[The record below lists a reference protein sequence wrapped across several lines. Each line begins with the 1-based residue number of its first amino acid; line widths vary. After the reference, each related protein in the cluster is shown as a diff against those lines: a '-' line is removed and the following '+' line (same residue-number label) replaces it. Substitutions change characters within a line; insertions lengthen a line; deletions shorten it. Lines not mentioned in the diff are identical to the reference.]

1 MFGYFYKQSIIK
13 FTTVFNEGETALEDK
28 IRLRLV
34 LTGIL
39 LGILMAAMDNT
50 IVATALGSILG
61 DLGGVDSYIWITS
74 AYAVAVLAGMPIFG
88 KLSDMYGRK
97 RFFLFGIIVFLVGSA
112 LCGLAQTV
120 PQLAVFRAIQGIG
133 GGALLPIA
141 FTIVFDVFPP
151 EQRGKMTGLLG
162 AVFGASS
169 VLGPLLGAWI
179 TESISWH
186 WVFYVN
192 IPIGAISLFLII
204 RYYKE
209 AAQPIKQTI
218 DWLGAITLVTA
229 VVSLMF
235 GLELGGKKFEWFSW
249 QSISLFSIF
258 VVFFIVFIW
267 AETRAKEPIISFWMF
282 KNRLFASS
290 QALAFLY
297 GATFIGLTIFIPLF
311 VQAVYGGSATNA
323 GIILMPM
330 LLGSV
335 AGSALGG
342 ILQTKTSYRNIM
354 VISVIA
360 YSIGMVLMSTITP
373 DTSRIAL
380 SLFMVLVGFGVGFS
394 FSLLP
399 SASMHEM
406 DYRYRGSANS
416 TNSFFRSLGLA
427 LGITIFGAIQTKL
440 LTSEMSTGFAK
451 LGGSGQGGPE
461 SLGNIQTVFQ
471 PEARANIPPD
481 ILDVIV
487 NAMSTSISATY
498 LWSLIPVGIAVI
510 AVFYM
515 GNERLDVTKK
525 Q

>member
-1 MFGYFYKQSIIK
+1 M
-13 FTTVFNEGETALEDK
+13 EDK
-28 IRLRLV
+28 SKLRLV
-34 LTGIL
+34 LAGIL

-97 RFFLFGIIVFLVGSA
+97 RFFVFGIIVFMIGSA
-112 LCGLAQTV
+112 LCGLAQSV
-120 PQLAVFRAIQGIG
+120 PQLAAFRAIQGIG

-169 VLGPLLGAWI
+169 VIGPLLGAWI

-192 IPIGAISLFLII
+192 LPIGLISLLLIV
-204 RYYKE
+204 RFYKE
-209 AAQPIKQTI
+209 ATKPSKQAI

-235 GLELGGKKFEWFSW
+235 GLEFGGKEFAWSSW
-249 QSISLFSIF
+249 QSITLFSIF
-258 VVFFIVFIW
+258 VVFFIIFIW

-290 QALAFLY
+290 QILAFLY
-297 GATFIGLTIFIPLF
+297 GATFIGLTIFIPIF

-335 AGSALGG
+335 VGSALGG
-342 ILQTKTSYRNIM
+342 ILQTKTTYRKIM
-354 VISVIA
+354 AISVIA
-360 YSIGMVLMSTITP
+360 YSIGMILMSTITP
-373 DTSRIAL
+373 DTSRVVL
-380 SLFMVLVGFGVGFS
+380 STYMVFVGFGVGFS

-399 SASMHEM
+399 AASVHKM
-406 DYRYRGSANS
+406 DFRHRGSANS

-427 LGITIFGAIQTKL
+427 LGITIFGAIQTKI
-440 LTSEMSTGFAK
+440 LTRDMAAGFAK
-451 LGGSGQGGPE
+451 LPGNGAGGVESFGNVQSAFLPE
-461 SLGNIQTVFQ
+461 T
-471 PEARANIPPD
+471 RKTIPPD
-481 ILDVIV
+481 VLDVIT
-487 NAMSTSISATY
+487 NAMSHSISTTF
-498 LWSLIPVGIAVI
+498 LWALIPVAISI
-510 AVFYM
+510 FAVFYM
-515 GNERLDVTKK
+515 GPERLEVPSKK
-525 Q
+525 EN

>member
-1 MFGYFYKQSIIK
+1 M
-13 FTTVFNEGETALEDK
+13 EDK
-28 IRLRLV
+28 SKLRLV
-34 LTGIL
+34 LAGIL

-50 IVATALGSILG
+50 IVATALGAILG
-61 DLGGVDSYIWITS
+61 DLGGVDSYVWITS

-97 RFFLFGIIVFLVGSA
+97 RFFMFGIIVFMIGSA
-112 LCGLAQTV
+112 LCGLAQSV
-120 PQLAVFRAIQGIG
+120 PQLAVYRAIQGIG

-141 FTIVFDVFPP
+141 FTIIFDVFPP
-151 EQRGKMTGLLG
+151 EKRGKMTGILG

-169 VLGPLLGAWI
+169 VMGPLLGAWI
-179 TESISWH
+179 TDSISWH

-192 IPIGAISLFLII
+192 IPIGLISLILIA
-204 RYYKE
+204 RFYKE
-209 AAQPIKQTI
+209 AAKPIKQAI
-218 DWLGAITLVTA
+218 DWLGSITLVVA

-235 GLELGGKKFEWFSW
+235 GLEFGGKQFAWASW

-258 VVFFIVFIW
+258 AIFLIVFLW

-290 QALAFLY
+290 QVLSFLY
-297 GATFIGLTIFIPLF
+297 GATFIGLTIFIPIF

-335 AGSALGG
+335 VGSALGG
-342 ILQTKTSYRNIM
+342 ILQTKISYRKIM
-354 VISVIA
+354 VISVVA
-360 YSIGMVLMSTITP
+360 YSIGMILMGTITP
-373 DTSRIAL
+373 DTARVIL
-380 SLFMVLVGFGVGFS
+380 SLYMVLVGFGVGFS

-399 SASMHEM
+399 AASMHKM
-406 DYRYRGSANS
+406 DYRHRGSANS

-440 LTSEMSTGFAK
+440 FTNKIASDFSK
-451 LGGSGQGGPE
+451 IPGSDSSSIE
-461 SLGNIQTVFQ
+461 SFGNIQNVFL
-471 PEARANIPPD
+471 PETRKAIPPE
-481 ILDVIV
+481 ILDVIT
-487 NAMSTSISATY
+487 NAMSNSISTTF
-498 LWSLIPVGIAVI
+498 LWALIPVAISVL

-515 GNERLDVTKK
+515 GPEKLEIQKK
-525 Q
+525 SR

>member
-1 MFGYFYKQSIIK
+1 M
-13 FTTVFNEGETALEDK
+13 EDK
-28 IRLRLV
+28 SKLRLV
-34 LTGIL
+34 LAGIL

-61 DLGGVDSYIWITS
+61 DLGGVDSYVWITS

-97 RFFLFGIIVFLVGSA
+97 RFFMFGLIVFMIGSA
-112 LCGLAQTV
+112 LCGLAQSV
-120 PQLAVFRAIQGIG
+120 PQLAAFRAIQGIG

-141 FTIVFDVFPP
+141 FTIVFDIFPP
-151 EQRGKMTGLLG
+151 EQRGKMTGIIG

-179 TESISWH
+179 TDTISWH

-192 IPIGAISLFLII
+192 IPIGLISVLLIA
-204 RYYKE
+204 RFYKE
-209 AAQPIKQTI
+209 AAKTIKQTI
-218 DWLGAITLVTA
+218 DWLGAITLVIA
-229 VVSLMF
+229 IVSLMF
-235 GLELGGKKFEWFSW
+235 GLEFGGKQFAWSSW

-258 VVFFIVFIW
+258 VVFFVIFIW

-290 QALAFLY
+290 QILSFLY
-297 GATFIGLTIFIPLF
+297 GATFIGLTIFIPIF

-342 ILQTKTSYRNIM
+342 ILQAKTSYRKIM

-360 YSIGMVLMSTITP
+360 YSIGMILMSTITP
-373 DTSRIAL
+373 DTARIVL
-380 SLFMVLVGFGVGFS
+380 SLYMVLVGFGVGFS

-399 SASMHEM
+399 SASMHKM
-406 DYRYRGSANS
+406 DFRHRGSANS

-427 LGITIFGAIQTKL
+427 LGITVFGAIQTKL
-440 LTSEMSTGFAK
+440 FTSKMTSDFAK
-451 LGGSGQGGPE
+451 LPGDSSSGIE
-461 SLGNIQTVFQ
+461 SFGNIQNVFL
-471 PEARANIPPD
+471 PETRKAIPPD
-481 ILDVIV
+481 VLNIIT
-487 NAMSTSISATY
+487 NAMSHSISTTF
-498 LWSLIPVGIAVI
+498 LWALIPVAISVL

-515 GNERLDVTKK
+515 GPERLEIQRKSSK
-525 Q
+525 

>member
-1 MFGYFYKQSIIK
+1 MD
-13 FTTVFNEGETALEDK
+13 DK
-28 IRLRLV
+28 KTLRLV
-34 LTGIL
+34 LAGIL
-39 LGILMAAMDNT
+39 LGILMSAMDNT

-97 RFFLFGIIVFLVGSA
+97 RFFMFGIIVFMIGSA
-112 LCGLAQTV
+112 LCGVAQSV

-151 EQRGKMTGLLG
+151 EKRGKMTGILG

-169 VLGPLLGAWI
+169 VIGPLLGAWI

-192 IPIGAISLFLII
+192 IPIGLVSLFLIY
-204 RYYKE
+204 RFYKKATE
-209 AAQPIKQTI
+209 PSKQAI

-229 VVSLMF
+229 IVSLMF
-235 GLELGGKKFEWFSW
+235 GLEFGGKQFAWSSW
-249 QSISLFSIF
+249 QSITLFSLFT
-258 VVFFIVFIW
+258 VFFIIFLV
-267 AETRAKEPIISFWMF
+267 AETKAKEPIISFWMF
-282 KNRLFASS
+282 KSRLFASS
-290 QALAFLY
+290 QVLALLY

-335 AGSALGG
+335 VGSALGG
-342 ILQTKTSYRNIM
+342 ILQTKTSYRKIM

-360 YSIGMVLMSTITP
+360 YSIGMLLMSTITP
-373 DTSRIAL
+373 DTSRSIL
-380 SLFMVLVGFGVGFS
+380 SFYMVFVGFGVGFS

-399 SASMHEM
+399 AATVHNM
-406 DYRYRGSANS
+406 DFRFRGSANS
-416 TNSFFRSLGLA
+416 TNAFFRSLGLA

-440 LTSEMSTGFAK
+440 LASELASGFAK
-451 LGGSGQGGPE
+451 LPYGDNSAVGSIQNAFLPE
-461 SLGNIQTVFQ
+461 VRKTI
-471 PEARANIPPD
+471 PED
-481 ILDVIV
+481 ILNVMT
-487 NAMSTSISATY
+487 NAMSNSISTTF
-498 LWSLIPVGIAVI
+498 LWALIPVAISI
-510 AVFYM
+510 LAVFYM
-515 GNERLDVTKK
+515 GPERLIIPNQKK
-525 Q
+525 

>member
-1 MFGYFYKQSIIK
+1 M
-13 FTTVFNEGETALEDK
+13 GEKTNV
-28 IRLRLV
+28 RLV
-34 LTGIL
+34 LAGIL

-50 IVATALGSILG
+50 IVATALGSILA
-61 DLGGVDSYIWITS
+61 DLGGVENYIWITS

-97 RFFLFGIIVFLVGSA
+97 RFFLFGIIVFLIGSA
-112 LCGLAQTV
+112 LCGIAQTV
-120 PQLAVFRAIQGIG
+120 PQLAIYRAIQGIG

-169 VLGPLLGAWI
+169 VMGPLLGAWI
-179 TESISWH
+179 TDSISWH
-186 WVFYVN
+186 WIFYVN

-204 RYYKE
+204 RFYKE
-209 AAQPIKQTI
+209 TAQPTKQTI

-235 GLELGGKKFEWFSW
+235 GLELSGKQFAWLSW
-249 QSISLFSIF
+249 QSIMLFAIF
-258 VVFFIVFIW
+258 FVFFIVFIW
-267 AETRAKEPIISFWMF
+267 AETKAKEPIISFWMF

-290 QALAFLY
+290 QTLAFLY
-297 GATFIGLTIFIPLF
+297 GSTFIGLTIFIPIF
-311 VQAVYGGSATNA
+311 VQGVYGGSATNA

-335 AGSALGG
+335 AGSAFGG

-354 VISVIA
+354 IVSVIA
-360 YSIGMVLMSTITP
+360 YSIGMVLMGTITP
-373 DTSRIAL
+373 DTARLAL
-380 SLFMVLVGFGVGFS
+380 SFYMVLVGFGVGFS

-399 SASMHEM
+399 SASMHKM
-406 DYRYRGSANS
+406 DYRHRGSANS

-427 LGITIFGAIQTKL
+427 LGITIFGSIQTKM
-440 LTSEMSTGFAK
+440 LTSEMKVGFAK
-451 LGGSGQGGPE
+451 LAGGSKE
-461 SLGNIQTVFQ
+461 SAGFMENVQTAFQ
-471 PEARANIPPD
+471 PETRANIPPD

-487 NAMSTSISATY
+487 NAMSTSIATTF

-510 AVFYM
+510 AVFFM
-515 GNERLDVTKK
+515 GDERLLESNK
-525 Q
+525 QIKPKG

>member
-1 MFGYFYKQSIIK
+1 MEEKR
-13 FTTVFNEGETALEDK
+13 T
-28 IRLRLV
+28 LRLV
-34 LTGIL
+34 LAGIL
-39 LGILMAAMDNT
+39 LGILMSAMDNT

-61 DLGGVDSYIWITS
+61 DLGGVDSYVWITS

-88 KLSDMYGRK
+88 KLSDMFGRK
-97 RFFLFGIIVFLVGSA
+97 RFFMFGIIVFMVGSA
-112 LCGLAQTV
+112 LCGVAQSV

-151 EQRGKMTGLLG
+151 EKRGKMTGLLG

-169 VLGPLLGAWI
+169 VIGPLLGAWI

-192 IPIGAISLFLII
+192 IPIGLVSLLLIA
-204 RYYKE
+204 RFYKE
-209 AAQPIKQTI
+209 STKSVKQAI
-218 DWLGAITLVTA
+218 DWLGAISLVLA

-235 GLELGGKKFEWFSW
+235 GLEFGGKEFAWSSW

-258 VVFFIVFIW
+258 AIFFIVFIW

-290 QALAFLY
+290 QILAFLY
-297 GATFIGLTIFIPLF
+297 GATFICLTIFIPIF

-323 GIILMPM
+323 GIVLMPM
-330 LLGSV
+330 LLGTV
-335 AGSALGG
+335 VGSALGG
-342 ILQTKTSYRNIM
+342 ILQTKTSYRKIM

-360 YSIGMVLMSTITP
+360 YSIGMILMSTITP
-373 DTSRIAL
+373 ETSRTIL
-380 SLFMVLVGFGVGFS
+380 SIYMIFVGFGVGFS

-399 SASMHEM
+399 AASVHKM
-406 DYRYRGSANS
+406 DFRYRGSANS
-416 TNSFFRSLGLA
+416 TNSFFRSFGLA

-440 LTSEMSTGFAK
+440 LASGLTSGFAK
-451 LGGSGQGGPE
+451 LPGDAAGGIE
-461 SLGNIQTVFQ
+461 SFGNIQNVFL
-471 PEARANIPPD
+471 PETRKTIPPN
-481 ILDVIV
+481 ILEVIT
-487 NAMSTSISATY
+487 NAMSESISSTFFWA
-498 LWSLIPVGIAVI
+498 LIPVAISII

-515 GNERLDVTKK
+515 GPERLEVPSKSKK
-525 Q
+525 

>member
-1 MFGYFYKQSIIK
+1 M
-13 FTTVFNEGETALEDK
+13 ADK
-28 IRLRLV
+28 RKLRLV
-34 LTGIL
+34 LAGIL

-97 RFFLFGIIVFLVGSA
+97 RFFVFGIIVFMIGSA
-112 LCGLAQTV
+112 LCGLAQSV
-120 PQLAVFRAIQGIG
+120 PQLAAFRAIQGIG

-169 VLGPLLGAWI
+169 VIGPLLGAWI

-192 IPIGAISLFLII
+192 LPIGLIALFLIV
-204 RYYKE
+204 RFYHE
-209 AAQPIKQTI
+209 ATKPSKQVI
-218 DWLGAITLVTA
+218 DWLGAVTLVTA

-235 GLELGGKKFEWFSW
+235 GLEFGGKQFAWSSW
-249 QSISLFSIF
+249 QSITLFSIF
-258 VVFFIVFIW
+258 AVFFITFIW

-290 QALAFLY
+290 QILAFLY
-297 GATFIGLTIFIPLF
+297 GATFIGLTIFIPIF

-342 ILQTKTSYRNIM
+342 ILQTKMSYRKIM
-354 VISVIA
+354 AISVIA
-360 YSIGMVLMSTITP
+360 YSIGMILMSTITP
-373 DTSRIAL
+373 DTARGVL
-380 SLFMVLVGFGVGFS
+380 STYMVFVGFGVGFS

-399 SASMHEM
+399 AASVHKM
-406 DYRYRGSANS
+406 DFRYRGSANS

-427 LGITIFGAIQTKL
+427 LGITIFGAIQTKIL
-440 LTSEMSTGFAK
+440 ASEMATGFAK
-451 LGGSGQGGPE
+451 LSGNGGSGVE
-461 SLGNIQTVFQ
+461 SFGNIQNAFL
-471 PEARANIPPD
+471 PETRKMIPPD
-481 ILDVIV
+481 VLDVIT
-487 NAMSTSISATY
+487 NAMSHSISSTF
-498 LWSLIPVGIAVI
+498 LWALIPVAISI
-510 AVFYM
+510 FAVFYM
-515 GNERLDVTKK
+515 GPERLEVPSQLEK
-525 Q
+525 

>member
-1 MFGYFYKQSIIK
+1 MGNK
-13 FTTVFNEGETALEDK
+13 T
-28 IRLRLV
+28 RLRLV

-97 RFFLFGIIVFLVGSA
+97 RFFLFGIIVFLIGSA
-112 LCGLAQTV
+112 LCGVAQTV

-192 IPIGAISLFLII
+192 IPIGAVSLFLII

-235 GLELGGKKFEWFSW
+235 GLELSGKQFAWSSW

-258 VVFFIVFIW
+258 IVFFIVFIW
-267 AETRAKEPIISFWMF
+267 AETKAKEPIISFWMF

-342 ILQTKTSYRNIM
+342 YCKRKHRTATS
-354 VISVIA
+354 
-360 YSIGMVLMSTITP
+360 
-373 DTSRIAL
+373 
-380 SLFMVLVGFGVGFS
+380 
-394 FSLLP
+394 
-399 SASMHEM
+399 
-406 DYRYRGSANS
+406 
-416 TNSFFRSLGLA
+416 
-427 LGITIFGAIQTKL
+427 
-440 LTSEMSTGFAK
+440 
-451 LGGSGQGGPE
+451 
-461 SLGNIQTVFQ
+461 
-471 PEARANIPPD
+471 
-481 ILDVIV
+481 
-487 NAMSTSISATY
+487 
-498 LWSLIPVGIAVI
+498 W
-510 AVFYM
+510 
-515 GNERLDVTKK
+515 
-525 Q
+525 